1 MNRKCILDKKFG
13 SMLRNLIS
21 ALFVF
26 SLVSVQSQLQSPKAF
41 FGYELGSNFTRHH
54 QVVDYFQHLEKN
66 SPQVKLQAYGKT
78 NEGRLLQL
86 AFISSKE
93 NLENL
98 ESIRGTHLQNS
109 GTVSGPKNNDKAV
122 VWLSYNVHGNES
134 SSTEAAMKTAHAL
147 LTQFSD
153 WLKDTV
159 VIIDPC
165 INPDGRDRYVNFYNQ
180 VKSTPFDNQRFTRE
194 HQEGWHNGR
203 TNHYIF
209 DLNRDWAWLT
219 QLESQLRI
227 KQYNKWLPHIHV
239 DFHEQGINSPYYFAP
254 AAEPFHEI
262 ISPFQKHFQ
271 DVIGKNHAKYF
282 DKEGWFYFT
291 KQRFDLLYPS
301 YGDTYPTNLGAIG
314 MTYEQAGGGVAGLEV
329 ENDENINLS
338 LKDRIEHHYTTG
350 ISTVEIAALNKTE
363 LNENYQLFY
372 ENEGLKYQNFIMEGD
387 PDKLDALSK
396 LLERHDI
403 KSRQMNKSTSI
414 KGFDYQKQK
423 NTNTTFS
430 EKALVVSTNQPKGK
444 MIQVLLE
451 PQTKLNDSLTYDI
464 TSWSLPFAYGINTM
478 ATKSPLTTTDYVSEV
493 NSNPTLSDK
502 MYGYA
507 IPYNSF
513 QDGKFLAA
521 LLKENVAVRFNKVPI
536 TNSGKSWKR
545 GSLFILKGDNQQKN
559 NYLDKVAQ
567 IAKQFNQKLFPINTG
582 YSSKGPD
589 LGADEL
595 KLIKAPRIA
604 VLRTDQTSSYS
615 YGEVWHFFEQA
626 LGYPLIQVNQ
636 KSLSSALDHIDQ
648 LILPNGYYTK
658 WNENNFTDKLLLDW
672 VEDGGKI
679 IALSGAL
686 NRFAD
691 TTTFKLKKKKE
702 EELDTT
708 EIPFGDQSRN
718 EISLITTGS
727 IFKAQLD
734 TSHPLSFGLEQYYTL
749 KLNEN
754 AYEFLDNG
762 NNALTLG
769 SNVKAVAGFIGFRAI
784 GNQSKSLLF
793 GEESIGKGSVVYFV
807 DNVLFRGFWYS
818 GKMALTNALF
828 FL

>member
-1 MNRKCILDKKFG
+1 
-13 SMLRNLIS
+13 
-21 ALFVF
+21 
-26 SLVSVQSQLQSPKAF
+26 
-41 FGYELGSNFTRHH
+41 
-54 QVVDYFQHLEKN
+54 
-66 SPQVKLQAYGKT
+66 
-78 NEGRLLQL
+78 
-86 AFISSKE
+86 
-93 NLENL
+93 
-98 ESIRGTHLQNS
+98 
-109 GTVSGPKNNDKAV
+109 
-122 VWLSYNVHGNES
+122 
-134 SSTEAAMKTAHAL
+134 
-147 LTQFSD
+147 
-153 WLKDTV
+153 
-159 VIIDPC
+159 
-165 INPDGRDRYVNFYNQ
+165 
-180 VKSTPFDNQRFTRE
+180 
-194 HQEGWHNGR
+194 
-203 TNHYIF
+203 
-209 DLNRDWAWLT
+209 
-219 QLESQLRI
+219 
-227 KQYNKWLPHIHV
+227 
-239 DFHEQGINSPYYFAP
+239 
-254 AAEPFHEI
+254 
-262 ISPFQKHFQ
+262 
-271 DVIGKNHAKYF
+271 
-282 DKEGWFYFT
+282 
-291 KQRFDLLYPS
+291 
-301 YGDTYPTNLGAIG
+301 
-314 MTYEQAGGGVAGLEV
+314 
-329 ENDENINLS
+329 
-338 LKDRIEHHYTTG
+338 
-350 ISTVEIAALNKTE
+350 
-363 LNENYQLFY
+363 
-372 ENEGLKYQNFIMEGD
+372 
-387 PDKLDALSK
+387 
-396 LLERHDI
+396 
-403 KSRQMNKSTSI
+403 
-414 KGFDYQKQK
+414 
-423 NTNTTFS
+423 
-430 EKALVVSTNQPKGK
+430 
-444 MIQVLLE
+444 
-451 PQTKLNDSLTYDI
+451 
-464 TSWSLPFAYGINTM
+464 
-478 ATKSPLTTTDYVSEV
+478 
-493 NSNPTLSDK
+493 
-502 MYGYA
+502 
-507 IPYNSF
+507 
-513 QDGKFLAA
+513 
-521 LLKENVAVRFNKVPI
+521 
-536 TNSGKSWKR
+536 
-545 GSLFILKGDNQQKN
+545 LFILKGDNQQKN